1 MGSSGCKPNT
11 AYLTKTRKKP
21 TLNPSSSF
29 FSSSSQVYTWG
40 HNRVGQLG
48 YTNSEA
54 VPRNHEGAFFLPKP
68 RVVES
73 LRGLRVRKV
82 CTSVSQFSQLS
93 PSSDCCCGSHVSALL

>member
-1 MGSSGCKPNT
+1 VEVDANQ
-11 AYLTKTRKKP
+11 AQLTIPRHGEP
-21 TLNPSSSF
+21 ILNPSF
-29 FSSSSQVYTWG
+29 FFFSSSQVYTWG

-82 CTSVSQFSQLS
+82 CTLVSQFGQLS
-93 PSSDCCCGSHVSALL
+93 PSSNGCCGSHVSALL

>member
-1 MGSSGCKPNT
+1 M
-11 AYLTKTRKKP
+11 
-21 TLNPSSSF
+21 
-29 FSSSSQVYTWG
+29 YTWG

-73 LRGLRVRKV
+73 LRGLRVRKASIYNSQV
-82 CTSVSQFSQLS
+82 ARSTSRCDGQAM
-93 PSSDCCCGSHVSALL
+93 CEGTSADNTHGPDLT